1 MPYISFTKQ
10 LIDLSLTYVVHA
22 KNVYSYVKY
31 VYRKFFSGREI
42 QGGQIET
49 LLFLFLNNE

>member
-22 KNVYSYVKY
+22 QNVYSYVKY
-31 VYRKFFSGREI
+31 FYRKFFSGREI